1 MFLLHHPRSMGQR
14 VLVHHVVKRRNL
26 QRRPFFSF
34 LAPND
39 NSHSKQ
45 LSKEEI
51 DRLQREEQILTDE
64 THYRMSLQHA
74 HPLGPW
80 QAILAAVKSHFQT
93 QQPFRVLR
101 LHRACDTKCSCSLY
115 GLLSHSTGG
124 GGRCRQYYHCYGQ
137 CQKSRRKGHND
148 KRRKKL
154 PTSAEELNQ
163 ISLGFDRS

>member
-14 VLVHHVVKRRNL
+14 VLVHHLVKRRNL

-39 NSHSKQ
+39 NNHSKQ
-45 LSKEEI
+45 QTKEET

-93 QQPFRVLR
+93 QQPFRVLDLACGPR
-101 LHRACDTKCSCSLY
+101 GQPGTTIDLHRACDMRYQMQLFIVRTLVPLHWRRWPLQTILP
-115 GLLSHSTGG
+115 LLWTMPEI
-124 GGRCRQYYHCYGQ
+124 
-137 CQKSRRKGHND
+137 QKER
-148 KRRKKL
+148 
-154 PTSAEELNQ
+154 TQ
-163 ISLGFDRS
+163 